1 MNTRRL
7 LILADFLESIPE
19 EFTFD
24 LGSWGHDTDALGV
37 GDSNY
42 QRMQEI
48 LAPEHNV
55 TKNEAEFLFVDCGFT
70 ACAVGHACLSHK
82 LRSEG
87 LTYLLNPDR
96 PHDSPTISMEPY
108 FEGHE
113 GWEAVRKFFGISD
126 ATADYFF
133 SDSEYVLPVE
143 GNTTAK
149 DVAARIRET
158 VAEEATLV

>member
-19 EFTFD
+19 KFTFD
-24 LGSWGHDTDALGV
+24 LSSWGHDAGPLGV

-48 LAPEHNV
+48 LTPEHNV

-87 LTYLLNPDR
+87 LTYLLDPDR
-96 PHDSPTISMEPY
+96 PHDISAISMEPY
-108 FEGHE
+108 FEGYY
-113 GWEAVRKFFGISD
+113 GWEAVRKFFEISD
-126 ATADYFF
+126 DTADYFF
-133 SDSEYVLPVE
+133 SDGEYVSPIE
-143 GNTTAK
+143 GNITAK